1 MVVKDLG
8 ERNASRRGYLRF
20 GNARTSLGYKLWISS
35 MAAHDGPNVTNRFTN
50 DKLL

>member
-1 MVVKDLG
+1 MVVKDPG

-20 GNARTSLGYKLWISS
+20 GNARTSLGYKLWI
-35 MAAHDGPNVTNRFTN
+35 AHDGPNVTNRFTN